1 MLRKQRV
8 IGNKYAHGSEALPFV
23 KEILLLPIACGE
35 ECVAAEYAYSYGGR
49 IRAPFRDP
57 CAASSFLAFDVAW
70 DPITVPTGSIP
81 MPRPL
86 TPATFHPSA
95 REMGR

>member
-1 MLRKQRV
+1 MLREQRV
-8 IGNKYAHGSEALPFV
+8 IGNKRAHGSEALPFV
-23 KEILLLPIACGE
+23 TNILLLLTACGE
-35 ECVAAEYAYSYGGR
+35 ECEAAKDADSYGGR